1 MIGSLRG
8 SLLDRRPRPSGG
20 VEVLV
25 EVGGVGYRVVVPSG
39 AAGILDDL
47 GAPVFLHVHTHV
59 REDALQ
65 LFGFATG
72 EERAVFERLLTVSGI
87 GPRLAV
93 TILSGLPLPELVA
106 AIAAQD
112 VRRLVTIPGVG
123 RKLAERLS
131 VELRDK
137 VAGLAGA
144 PASAAAPPSLT
155 TLAEDAVGA
164 LLNLGYK
171 RAQAESAVT
180 EAAGDGP
187 GLDLQGLLAAALRR
201 LSR

>member
-1 MIGSLRG
+1 MIGRLSGIVLEARPERVV
-8 SLLDRRPRPSGG
+8 LD
-20 VEVLV
+20 
-25 EVGGVGYRVVVPSG
+25 VGGVGYELSVPLG
-39 AAGILDDL
+39 TFTALPPAGER
-47 GAPVFLHVHTHV
+47 ATLHVHTHV

-65 LFGFATG
+65 LFGFATAD
-72 EERAVFERLLTVSGI
+72 ERAVFERLLTVSGI

-106 AIAAQD
+106 SIAAQD

-131 VELRDK
+131 VELREK
-137 VAGLAGA
+137 MSGLAGGPPSAEA
-144 PASAAAPPSLT
+144 PRSLT

-180 EAAGDGP
+180 QAAGDGP